1 MSVFSVCRPP
11 LSAFAGFALCV
22 FVALSPLTSGQA
34 FGADAMLA
42 PVKGKQAAPAHP
54 SGHTPQEIRSISRH
68 AIDFSVPL
76 TEKEVSFMQKALA
89 ALQNP
94 LDMTRCEDAFT
105 LYRLFLKISSDM
117 LELYDSCTNAE
128 DCKDNLQKAMTTS
141 QVLRIVT
148 QNLGN
153 VCNE

>member
-1 MSVFSVCRPP
+1 
-11 LSAFAGFALCV
+11 L
-22 FVALSPLTSGQA
+22 
-34 FGADAMLA
+34 GADAVPPHA
-42 PVKGKQAAPAHP
+42 QSKQTVSAHP
-54 SGHTPQEIRSISRH
+54 SGHTPQEIRSIARH
-68 AIDFSVPL
+68 VLDFNVPL
-76 TEKEVSFMQKALA
+76 TEKEASFIQKTLD

-117 LELYDSCTNAE
+117 LELYDSCTDAE
-128 DCKDNLQKAMTTS
+128 DCRDDLQKAMTAS

-153 VCNE
+153 VCDE